1 MLELTN
7 LLAGGG
13 SPPQFQ
19 DFTTSGTF
27 TPSPRLLEKGGTVMV
42 VLFGGGSGGGSGA
55 GHGAVPKVV
64 FTKVTGPV
72 SVVIGAGGLANTTGG
87 AGNSGGTSSFGAI
100 TAPGA
105 PGNSAASTGGTGAAS
120 AVAFGTG
127 HGGIG
132 LILPGIGA
140 ACGGGSHN
148 AASGVVA
155 EAYGGGYYTAHA
167 PANLGGGGASSG
179 DVSLNKNGGS
189 GRCFV
194 IWWE

>member
-19 DFTTSGTF
+19 DFTISGTF

-42 VLFGGGSGGGSGA
+42 VLFGGGGGGGSGA

-72 SVVIGAGGLANTTGG
+72 SVVIGAGGLANTTSG
-87 AGNSGGTSSFGAI
+87 AGSPGGTSQFGAI
-100 TAPGA
+100 TALGA
-105 PGNSAASTGGTGAAS
+105 PGNATTSTGGAGAG
-120 AVAFGTG
+120 AVAYGSY
-127 HGGIG
+127 GGIG

-140 ACGGGSHN
+140 ACGGGTHN
-148 AASGVVA
+148 ATSGAVA
-155 EAYGGGYYTAHA
+155 EAYGGGYSSAHA
-167 PANLGGGGASSG
+167 PANLGGGGGSSHN
-179 DVSLNKNGGS
+179 VWLNKNGGS

>member
-19 DFTTSGTF
+19 DFTISGTF

-42 VLFGGGSGGGSGA
+42 VLFGGGSGGGAGA

-72 SVVIGAGGLANTTGG
+72 SVVIGAGGLANTTSGPGSPGG
-87 AGNSGGTSSFGAI
+87 ASQFGAI

-105 PGNSAASTGGTGAAS
+105 PGNSVDSTGGAGAGSQAYPS
-120 AVAFGTG
+120 G

-132 LILPGIGA
+132 LTLPGIGA
-140 ACGGGSHN
+140 ACGGGANNST
-148 AASGVVA
+148 SGAVA
-155 EAYGGGYYTAHA
+155 EAYGGGYYSAHA
-167 PANLGGGGASSG
+167 PANLGGGGGSSG
-179 DVSLNKNGGS
+179 AVSFNKNGGS

>member
-19 DFTTSGTF
+19 EFTISGTF

-42 VLFGGGSGGGSGA
+42 VLFGGGSGGGAGA

-72 SVVIGAGGLANTTGG
+72 SVVIGAGGLANTTSGLGG
-87 AGNSGGTSSFGAI
+87 TGGTSQFGAI

-105 PGNSAASTGGTGAAS
+105 PGNSLVDSGGVGAAS
-120 AVAFGTG
+120 MAFGTSQ
-127 HGGIG
+127 GGIG

-140 ACGGGSHN
+140 ACGGGSNN
-148 AASGVVA
+148 ATSGAVA
-155 EAYGGGYYTAHA
+155 EAYGGGYSSAHA
-167 PANLGGGGASSG
+167 PANLGGGGGSSS
-179 DVSLNKNGGS
+179 DV
-189 GRCFV
+189 
-194 IWWE
+194 

>member
-1 MLELTN
+1 MLDLST

-27 TPSPRLLEKGGTVMV
+27 TPSTKLLEKGGTVML

-72 SVVIGAGGLANTTGG
+72 SVVIGAGGLANTTSG

-105 PGNSAASTGGTGAAS
+105 PGNPGANSGGTGAAAA
-120 AVAFGTG
+120 AVGSL
-127 HGGIG
+127 GGIG

-148 AASGVVA
+148 ATSGAVA
-155 EAYGGGYYTAHA
+155 EAYGGGYSTAHA
-167 PANLGGGGASSG
+167 PANLGGGGGSSG
-179 DVSLNKNGGS
+179 TASNNKNGGS

>member
-72 SVVIGAGGLANTTGG
+72 SVVIGAGGLANTTSG

-105 PGNSAASTGGTGAAS
+105 PGNATTGTGGTGAAAAA
-120 AVAFGTG
+120 AVGR
-127 HGGIG
+127 GGIG

-140 ACGGGSHN
+140 ACGGGTHN
-148 AASGVVA
+148 VDSGAVA
-155 EAYGGGYYTAHA
+155 EAYGGGYNSAHA
-167 PANLGGGGASSG
+167 PANLGGGGGSSG
-179 DVSLNKNGGS
+179 IVSDNKNGGS

>member
-1 MLELTN
+1 MLDLST

-27 TPSPRLLEKGGTVMV
+27 TPSTKLLEKGGTVMV

-72 SVVIGAGGLANTTGG
+72 SVVIGAGGLANTTSG

-105 PGNSAASTGGTGAAS
+105 PGNTASDTGGAGAGSLAS
-120 AVAFGTG
+120 FIF
-127 HGGIG
+127 GGIG

-148 AASGVVA
+148 TTSGAVA
-155 EAYGGGYYTAHA
+155 EAYGGGYSIAHA
-167 PANLGGGGASSG
+167 PANLGGGGGSSG
-179 DVSLNKNGGS
+179 DVSKNKNGGS

>member
-27 TPSPRLLEKGGTVMV
+27 TPSLRLLEKGGTVMV

-72 SVVIGAGGLANTTGG
+72 SVVIGAGGLANTTSG

-105 PGNSAASTGGTGAAS
+105 PGNALTDVGGMGAGAA
-120 AVAFGTG
+120 AFASG

-140 ACGGGSHN
+140 ACGGGTHN
-148 AASGVVA
+148 AASGAVA
-155 EAYGGGYYTAHA
+155 AAYGGGYNTAHA
-167 PANLGGGGASSG
+167 PANLGGGGGSSG
-179 DVSLNKNGGS
+179 PATNNKNGGS

>member
-19 DFTTSGTF
+19 DFTISGTF

-42 VLFGGGSGGGSGA
+42 VLFGGGSGGGAGA

-72 SVVIGAGGLANTTGG
+72 SVVIGAGGLANTTSGPGG
-87 AGNSGGTSSFGAI
+87 PGGTSQFGAI

-105 PGNSAASTGGTGAAS
+105 PGNSSVDTGGGGAAS
-120 AVAFGTG
+120 LAFGS

-148 AASGVVA
+148 ATSGALA
-155 EAYGGGYYTAHA
+155 EAYGGGYSSAHA
-167 PANLGGGGASSG
+167 PANLGGGGGSSG
-179 DVSLNKNGGS
+179 TVSNNKNGGS

>member
-1 MLELTN
+1 MLDLST

-27 TPSPRLLEKGGTVMV
+27 TPSTKLLEKGGTVMV

-72 SVVIGAGGLANTTGG
+72 SVVIGAGGLANTTSG

-105 PGNSAASTGGTGAAS
+105 PGNTTTGAGGTGAAS
-120 AVAFGTG
+120 AAFATG

-148 AASGVVA
+148 VTSGAVA
-155 EAYGGGYYTAHA
+155 EAYGGGYNTAHA
-167 PANLGGGGASSG
+167 PANLGGGGGSSG
-179 DVSLNKNGGS
+179 TVSNNKNGGS

>member
-19 DFTTSGTF
+19 DFTISGTF

-72 SVVIGAGGLANTTGG
+72 SVVIGAGGLANTTSG
-87 AGNSGGTSSFGAI
+87 AGSPGGTSQFGAI

-105 PGNSAASTGGTGAAS
+105 PGNSAVATGGAGAAS
-120 AVAFGTG
+120 LAFVNN

-148 AASGVVA
+148 TTSGAVA
-155 EAYGGGYYTAHA
+155 EAYGGGYSTAHA
-167 PANLGGGGASSG
+167 PANLGGGGGSSG
-179 DVSLNKNGGS
+179 TVSLNKNGGS

>member
-13 SPPQFQ
+13 SPPQCQ
-19 DFTTSGTF
+19 DFTISGTF

-42 VLFGGGSGGGSGA
+42 VLFGGGSGGGAGA

-72 SVVIGAGGLANTTGG
+72 SVVIGAGGLANTTSGVG
-87 AGNSGGTSSFGAI
+87 SPGGTSQFGAI

-105 PGNSAASTGGTGAAS
+105 PGNSVVGTGGAGAAS
-120 AVAFGTG
+120 AAFPTG

-148 AASGVVA
+148 ALSGAVA
-155 EAYGGGYYTAHA
+155 EAYGGGYNTAHA
-167 PANLGGGGASSG
+167 PANLGGGGGSSSSA
-179 DVSLNKNGGS
+179 SLNKNGGS

>member
-19 DFTTSGTF
+19 DFTISGTF

-42 VLFGGGSGGGSGA
+42 VLFGGGSGGGEGA
-55 GHGAVPKVV
+55 GHGAMPKVV
-64 FTKVTGPV
+64 FTTVTGPV
-72 SVVIGAGGLANTTGG
+72 SVVIGAGGLANTTSG
-87 AGNSGGTSSFGAI
+87 AGSPGGTSQFGAI

-105 PGNSAASTGGTGAAS
+105 PGNSTVDAGGAGAGSLAL
-120 AVAFGTG
+120 VNNR
-127 HGGIG
+127 GGIG

-148 AASGVVA
+148 ATSGALA
-155 EAYGGGYYTAHA
+155 EAYGGGYSIAAA
-167 PANLGGGGASSG
+167 PANRGGGGGSSG
-179 DVSLNKNGGS
+179 SASLNKNGGS

>member
-19 DFTTSGTF
+19 DFTISGTF

-42 VLFGGGSGGGSGA
+42 VLFGGGSGGGAGA

-72 SVVIGAGGLANTTGG
+72 SVVIGAGGLANTTSG
-87 AGNSGGTSSFGAI
+87 AGSPGGTSQFGAI

-105 PGNSAASTGGTGAAS
+105 PGNSAVDAGGAGAGS
-120 AVAFGTG
+120 LAFINN

-148 AASGVVA
+148 ATSGALA
-155 EAYGGGYYTAHA
+155 EAYGGGYSIANA
-167 PANLGGGGASSG
+167 PANLGGGGGSSG
-179 DVSLNKNGGS
+179 NASLNKNGGS

>member
-19 DFTTSGTF
+19 DFTISGTF

-42 VLFGGGSGGGSGA
+42 VLFGGGSGGGAGA

-72 SVVIGAGGLANTTGG
+72 SVVIGAGGLAKTTSGV
-87 AGNSGGTSSFGAI
+87 GNSGGTSSFGAI
-100 TAPGA
+100 TALGA
-105 PGNSAASTGGTGAAS
+105 PGNATTGTGGTGAAS
-120 AVAFGTG
+120 AASATG

-140 ACGGGSHN
+140 ACGGGTNN
-148 AASGVVA
+148 AISGVVA
-155 EAYGGGYYTAHA
+155 EAYGGGYSSAHA
-167 PANLGGGGASSG
+167 PANLGGGGGSSTT
-179 DVSLNKNGGS
+179 VSLNKNGGS

>member
-19 DFTTSGTF
+19 DFTISGTF

-42 VLFGGGSGGGSGA
+42 VLFGDGSGGGAGA
-55 GHGAVPKVV
+55 GHGAAPKVV

-72 SVVIGAGGLANTTGG
+72 SVVIGAGGLANTTSGPGG
-87 AGNSGGTSSFGAI
+87 PGGTSQFGAI

-105 PGNSAASTGGTGAAS
+105 PGNSSASTGGVGAAPMPFPNS
-120 AVAFGTG
+120 QGS
-127 HGGIG
+127 IG

-140 ACGGGSHN
+140 ACGGGTHN
-148 AASGVVA
+148 ALSGAVA
-155 EAYGGGYYTAHA
+155 EAYGGGYNSAHA
-167 PANLGGGGASSG
+167 PANLGGGGGASG
-179 DVSLNKNGGS
+179 TVSLNKNGGS

>member
-27 TPSPRLLEKGGTVMV
+27 TPSTKLLEKGGTVMV

-72 SVVIGAGGLANTTGG
+72 SVVIGAGGLANTTSG
-87 AGNSGGTSSFGAI
+87 AGNSGGTSLFGAI
-100 TAPGA
+100 TALGA
-105 PGNSAASTGGTGAAS
+105 PGNTATDTGGTGAAS
-120 AVAFGTG
+120 VALSTG

-140 ACGGGSHN
+140 ACGGGTHN
-148 AASGVVA
+148 STSGAVAA
-155 EAYGGGYYTAHA
+155 AYGGGYSTAHA
-167 PANLGGGGASSG
+167 PANLGGGGGSSG
-179 DVSLNKNGGS
+179 VVSLNKNGGS

-194 IWWE
+194 LWWE

>member
-1 MLELTN
+1 MLDLST

-27 TPSPRLLEKGGTVMV
+27 TPSTKLLEKGGTVMV

-72 SVVIGAGGLANTTGG
+72 SVVIGAGGLANTTSG
-87 AGNSGGTSSFGAI
+87 AGNSGGTSQFGAI
-100 TAPGA
+100 TAPGVPGNATTGTGGAGAAA
-105 PGNSAASTGGTGAAS
+105 PG
-120 AVAFGTG
+120 AVDR
-127 HGGIG
+127 GGIG

-148 AASGVVA
+148 VFSGAVA
-155 EAYGGGYYTAHA
+155 EAYGGGYSIAHA
-167 PANLGGGGASSG
+167 PANLGGGGGSSG
-179 DVSLNKNGGS
+179 NVSLNKNGGS